1 MHYLLLNS
9 NYLVIKQFSIVILFT
24 CIYYNIMKDL
34 VNEILKHATITIT
47 YETTRSKGSNDFYNL
62 QDLKKWLDNNPL
74 IAEQLG
80 YVKKK

>member
-1 MHYLLLNS
+1 MNIT
-9 NYLVIKQFSIVILFT
+9 VEEKI
-24 CIYYNIMKDL
+24 IY
-34 VNEILKHATITIT
+34 VAITVS

-74 IAEQLG
+74 IAEKLG